1 MKVVVER
8 VGGFAGLRRRGEIDE
23 NELSSEQRGAL
34 KEIMERPQ
42 TPTVSDPGADRFT
55 YHVEI
60 QDEKGTKRITLPES
74 AIPPSLAKIAT
85 Y

>member
-34 KEIMERPQ
+34 KEILERPQ
-42 TPTVSDPGADRFT
+42 IQSDPGADRFT

>member
-42 TPTVSDPGADRFT
+42 TQPDPGADRFT